1 MKSFPIKSELPEVL
15 SDFILKYSRRY
26 TPSPDGCRSEE
37 TETSNWIDS
46 PYSSTASHT
55 TGSPCN
61 SPASGVSAPN
71 GFDFFFL
78 VKLVRIFNFSSP
90 NAPRGGQTPISSGRK
105 GKFTPPK
112 QTSVDS
118 AFSKHVTVT
127 KNRPAKERL
136 CALVQSN
143 DMDEVM

>member
-1 MKSFPIKSELPEVL
+1 MIGIDITHYILCTLLLLYLLYYLKSEKLPIKSELPEVL

-71 GFDFFFL
+71 GFDFCL
-78 VKLVRIFNFSSP
+78 LGK
-90 NAPRGGQTPISSGRK
+90 IS
-105 GKFTPPK
+105 
-112 QTSVDS
+112 
-118 AFSKHVTVT
+118 
-127 KNRPAKERL
+127 
-136 CALVQSN
+136 
-143 DMDEVM
+143 